1 MIKSIIYALLY
12 LVLAPAAGGLLSG
25 LDRKITARMQ
35 GRIGPPILQSFY
47 DVKKLL
53 GKEILLINNMQYLFA
68 WCFVVFVAFTG
79 ALAFAGVNILMVFFV
94 FTTAAMFLVLEA
106 ATTNS
111 PYSVMGANREMIQML
126 AYEPMMLLVAVGFYL
141 SSRVWLGEGTFSI
154 TAITQAPIPNLVYMP
169 GVFVGFLFILTIKL
183 RKSPFDLSMSHHA
196 HQEMVKGVTTELS
209 GGMLALIEISHWYEN
224 VFLLSIIALFTICS
238 KWWSIPLTVVTVA
251 AAFFLEILIDNTSAR
266 VKWDK
271 MFKSAWAVTLIFGA
285 VNIFILQLI

>member
-224 VFLLSIIALFTICS
+224 VFLLSIIALFTVCS
-238 KWWSIPLTVVTVA
+238 KWWSIPLTAVTVA